1 MSRRSKLTD
10 EERIAAIQEYLNG
23 NGSLHS
29 IAKKYGFIYER
40 FRQLVIRAQTEG
52 IEAVKIRHTNKKY
65 TAEIKIAAVQD
76 YLSKKGSQVEICKK
90 YHITCDSLL
99 IKWIKCYN
107 SGKDFKERTCSE
119 RGITMNKG
127 RKTTQDE
134 RIEIVAYCIE
144 NGKDYGLTMEKYGVS
159 YQQIYLW
166 VRKYE
171 ENGVD
176 GLIDRR
182 GKAKPEERLT
192 EADRLR
198 MENKIL
204 QAKIKDKEM
213 ELKLL
218 KKLIE
223 LEGGD
228 WQTKYRT
235 KLNTLR

>member
-10 EERIAAIQEYLNG
+10 EERISAVQEYLNG
-23 NGSLHS
+23 EGSYRS
-29 IAKKYGFIYER
+29 IARKYGVDHKLLR
-40 FRQLVIRAQTEG
+40 VLVGRAQTEG
-52 IEAVKIRHTNKKY
+52 IESIKIRPVNRKY
-65 TAEIKIAAVQD
+65 TVETKLAAVQE
-76 YLSKKGSQVEICKK
+76 YLAGKGSQLDICKK
-90 YHITCDSLL
+90 YHITNNNLL
-99 IKWIKCYN
+99 IQWIKCYN
-107 SGKDFKERTCSE
+107 NGKDFRERRRSE

-127 RKTTQDE
+127 RKTTQEE
-134 RIEIVAYCIE
+134 RTEIVAFCIE

-171 ENGVD
+171 EKGID

-182 GKAKPEERLT
+182 GKAKPEEELT

-204 QAKIKDKEM
+204 QAKLKDKEM
-213 ELKLL
+213 ELKLV

-228 WQTKYRT
+228 W
-235 KLNTLR
+235 

>member
-10 EERIAAIQEYLNG
+10 EERISAVQEYLNG
-23 NGSLHS
+23 EGSYRS
-29 IAKKYGFIYER
+29 IARKYGVDHKLLR
-40 FRQLVIRAQTEG
+40 VLVGRAQTEG
-52 IEAVKIRHTNKKY
+52 IESIKIRPVNRKY
-65 TAEIKIAAVQD
+65 TVETKLAAVQE
-76 YLSKKGSQVEICKK
+76 YLAGKGSQLDICKK
-90 YHITCDSLL
+90 YHITNNNLL
-99 IKWIKCYN
+99 IQWIKCYN
-107 SGKDFKERTCSE
+107 NGKDFKERTRSE
-119 RGITMNKG
+119 RGITMKKG
-127 RKTTQDE
+127 RKTTRE
-134 RIEIVAYCIE
+134 ESIEIVTFCIE

-171 ENGVD
+171 EKGID

-182 GKAKPEERLT
+182 GKAKPEDELT

-204 QAKIKDKEM
+204 QAKLKDKEM
-213 ELKLL
+213 ELKLV

-228 WQTKYRT
+228 W
-235 KLNTLR
+235 

>member
-10 EERIAAIQEYLNG
+10 EERISAVQEYLNG
-23 NGSLHS
+23 EGSYRS
-29 IAKKYGFIYER
+29 IARKYGVDHKLLR
-40 FRQLVIRAQTEG
+40 VLVGRAQTEG
-52 IEAVKIRHTNKKY
+52 IESIKIRPVNRKY
-65 TAEIKIAAVQD
+65 TVETNLAAVQE
-76 YLSKKGSQVEICKK
+76 YLAGKGSQLDICKK
-90 YHITCDSLL
+90 SHITNNNLL
-99 IKWIKCYN
+99 IQWIKCYN
-107 SGKDFKERTCSE
+107 NGKDFKERTRSE

-127 RKTTQDE
+127 RKTTQEE
-134 RIEIVAYCIE
+134 RIEIVAFCIE

-171 ENGVD
+171 EKGID

-182 GKAKPEERLT
+182 GKAKPEDELT

-204 QAKIKDKEM
+204 QAKLKDKEM
-213 ELKLL
+213 ELKLV

-223 LEGGD
+223 VEGGD
-228 WQTKYRT
+228 W
-235 KLNTLR
+235 

>member
-10 EERIAAIQEYLNG
+10 EERISAVQEYLNG
-23 NGSLHS
+23 EGSYRS
-29 IAKKYGFIYER
+29 IARKYGVDHKLLR
-40 FRQLVIRAQTEG
+40 VLVGRAQTEG
-52 IEAVKIRHTNKKY
+52 IESIKIRPVNRKY
-65 TAEIKIAAVQD
+65 TVETKLAAVQE
-76 YLSKKGSQVEICKK
+76 YLAGKGSQLDICKK
-90 YHITCDSLL
+90 YHITNNNLL
-99 IKWIKCYN
+99 IQWIKCYN
-107 SGKDFKERTCSE
+107 NGKDFRERRRSE

-127 RKTTQDE
+127 RKTTQEE
-134 RIEIVAYCIE
+134 RIEIVAFCIE

-171 ENGVD
+171 EKGID

-182 GKAKPEERLT
+182 GKAKPEEELT

-204 QAKIKDKEM
+204 QAKLKDKEM
-213 ELKLL
+213 ELKLV

-228 WQTKYRT
+228 W
-235 KLNTLR
+235 